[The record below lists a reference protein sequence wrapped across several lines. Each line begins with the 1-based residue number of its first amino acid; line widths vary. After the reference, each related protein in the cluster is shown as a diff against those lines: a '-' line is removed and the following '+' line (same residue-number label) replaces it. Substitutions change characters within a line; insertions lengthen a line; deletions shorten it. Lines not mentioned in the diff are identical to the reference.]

1 MKKIKQRLE
10 LHKSNTRAIGCWW
23 ERNSLYTAYVQE
35 FQDVH
40 KEVCQRLYK
49 IASYYWEV
57 CSLYFIADRPGTS
70 CALTRETTEPLKQL
84 WPPRATRKQGLPNSN
99 TLLTTPQPY
108 WWQHARTTNKHFQ
121 PHTWIHK
128 LPGNTKITEG
138 TSKILNRFTIEANG
152 LQEQSWPPQANRKQG
167 SPNSNN
173 SSQTTTSLVTT
184 WTTNKHFQPQTWIQ
198 KPPWN
203 TRITERTSKIVDR
216 FTIGRN

>member
-1 MKKIKQRLE
+1 MKKIKQWLE

-57 CSLYFIADRPGTS
+57 CSLYFIANRPGTS

-167 SPNSNN
+167 FPNSNTILAKPQPHWWQHGQ
-173 SSQTTTSLVTT
+173 QTSISNLKHGFKNHHEIQGSLRE
-184 WTTNKHFQPQTWIQ
+184 PQ
-198 KPPWN
+198 
-203 TRITERTSKIVDR
+203 RL
-216 FTIGRN
+216 

>member
-1 MKKIKQRLE
+1 MCTYKRNNWTTKATLTTSSHQEARFTKQQ
-10 LHKSNTRAIGCWW
+10 HPSN
-23 ERNSLYTAYVQE
+23 L
-35 FQDVH
+35 
-40 KEVCQRLYK
+40 
-49 IASYYWEV
+49 
-57 CSLYFIADRPGTS
+57 
-70 CALTRETTEPLKQL
+70 
-84 WPPRATRKQGLPNSN
+84 
-99 TLLTTPQPY
+99 TPQPY

-138 TSKILNRFTIEANG
+138 TSKILNRFTIEENG

>member
-1 MKKIKQRLE
+1 MCTYKRNNWTTKATLTTSSHQEARFTKQQ
-10 LHKSNTRAIGCWW
+10 HPSN
-23 ERNSLYTAYVQE
+23 YT
-35 FQDVH
+35 
-40 KEVCQRLYK
+40 
-49 IASYYWEV
+49 
-57 CSLYFIADRPGTS
+57 T
-70 CALTRETTEPLKQL
+70 
-84 WPPRATRKQGLPNSN
+84 
-99 TLLTTPQPY
+99 TLLVTTC
-108 WWQHARTTNKHFQ
+108 TDNKQAFQ